1 MTEKKEEVVVEKMS
15 IYKKLFLVQQHLV
28 ATKNQYN
35 SFGKYKYR
43 SCEDIFEGLKP
54 VLSTVMSIVKVSDEI
69 VLIGDRFYLKATAV
83 FIDAETG
90 ETIENVAYAREEES
104 KKGMDSSQV
113 TGATSSYA
121 RKYALN
127 GLFGIDDTKD
137 ADSMDNTKKDENKA
151 DKGNTK
157 QTVETQYVDDKIK
170 PEQITLLSNMIVR
183 KGFSVEKTYPNGIE
197 NITVER
203 YEKDMGKLSKL
214 PDKGE

>member
-1 MTEKKEEVVVEKMS
+1 MAEKKEEVVIEKMS

-28 ATKNQYN
+28 APKNQYN

-54 VLSTVMSIVKVSDEI
+54 VLSTVMAIVKVSDEI

-83 FIDAETG
+83 FRDAETG
-90 ETIENVAYAREEES
+90 ETIEHVAYAREAEN
-104 KKGMDSSQV
+104 KAGMDVSQI

-151 DKGNTK
+151 DKGNAK
-157 QTVETQYVDDKIK
+157 QTVEAQYVNDKIK

-197 NITVER
+197 NINVER

>member
-1 MTEKKEEVVVEKMS
+1 MAEKKEEVVIEKMS

-28 ATKNQYN
+28 APKNQYN

-54 VLSTVMSIVKVSDEI
+54 VLSTVMAIVKVSDEI
-69 VLIGDRFYLKATAV
+69 VLIGDRFYLKATAI
-83 FIDAETG
+83 FLDAETG
-90 ETIENVAYAREEES
+90 ETIEHVAYAREAEN
-104 KKGMDSSQV
+104 KAGMDVSQI

-137 ADSMDNTKKDENKA
+137 ADSIDNTKKDENKA
-151 DKGNTK
+151 DKSEKLAPVAPQPMMEKN
-157 QTVETQYVDDKIK
+157 K
-170 PEQITLLSNMIVR
+170 PEQITLLSNMIAR

-197 NITVER
+197 NINVER